1 MRVVISTEQAPRAI
15 GPYSQ
20 AIRANG
26 LVFLS
31 GQIAIDPATG
41 YLVEGGVTQQTRQV
55 LENLKVVL
63 EAAGSSL
70 DNVVKS
76 TVYLKSIEDFGKMN
90 EIYGRYFAENPPAR
104 STVEV
109 SRLPRDVSVEID
121 FIATAPYL

>member
-31 GQIAIDPATG
+31 GQIAIDPASG

-55 LENLKVVL
+55 MENLKAVL
-63 EAAGSSL
+63 DAAGSSL
-70 DNVVKS
+70 DKVVKT

-90 EIYGRYFAENPPAR
+90 EIYTRYFPENPPAR